1 MENAKIFG
9 DRYRN
14 VVGIFMNQLLQGEP
28 MSIFGDGTQMRAFT
42 HIDDVAPIIAGSVD
56 CAAARNQIFN
66 VGADMPYT
74 VNDLSTIVAEG
85 LHVPCKVVHLDPRNE
100 VKIAPFRTI
109 PKLNVLLENVK
120 RKICETVSA
129 LWPNGSATTAPER
142 AAFLRQSR

>member
-1 MENAKIFG
+1 
-9 DRYRN
+9 
-14 VVGIFMNQLLQGEP
+14 MNQLLQGEP

-100 VKIAPFRTI
+100 VKIAFSDHS
-109 PKLNVLLENVK
+109 K
-120 RKICETVSA
+120 A
-129 LWPNGSATTAPER
+129 ER
-142 AAFLRQSR
+142 AFGKRQKKDLRDGVRAMAEWVRNHGTRESSVFEAIEIAKNMPPSWSRITKVSV